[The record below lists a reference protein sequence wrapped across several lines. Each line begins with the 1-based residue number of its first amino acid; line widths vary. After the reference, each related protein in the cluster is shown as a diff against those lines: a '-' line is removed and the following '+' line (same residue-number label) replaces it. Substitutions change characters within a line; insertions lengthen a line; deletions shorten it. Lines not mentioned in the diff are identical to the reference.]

1 MAEIPRLN
9 GIVKA
14 LEAGQVAF
22 VGSGPEDGQGANPAP
37 FDGVLFEM
45 EHGLYDIKALN
56 DGLRSLLDRRQIATS
71 GTIAPA
77 VTPIVRIPPNAG
89 ESNWIAK
96 QVLDSGVYGIIWPH
110 IDTVEEAYNAVAAM
124 RYPRRPEDPIFEP
137 FGRRGD
143 APGRAANYWG
153 VTGQEYYDRADL
165 WGLDPKGEVLC
176 AMMIESPLGIKNLPK
191 ILEEVPGIGVIF
203 TGEGDLSQ
211 ELGVPRQY
219 EHPEVLAGVQEIL
232 DICKA
237 HNVPNGWFHTT
248 LDNVDQ
254 KIADGYRLFIAGS
267 SRSYAVLNKGRTAAG
282 RT

>member
-9 GIVKA
+9 VITKA
-14 LEAGQVAF
+14 LDAGQVVF
-22 VGSGPEDGQGANPAP
+22 IGSGPVDGQGANPAP
-37 FDGVLFEM
+37 YDGVLFEM
-45 EHGLYDIKALN
+45 EHGMYDITELN
-56 DGLRSLLDRRQIATS
+56 NGLRSMLDRKQIANS
-71 GTIAPA
+71 GSIAPA

-89 ESNWIAK
+89 ETNWIAK

-124 RYPRRPEDPIFEP
+124 RYPRRPEDPISEP

-153 VTGQEYYDRADL
+153 VTNQEYYDRADL

-176 AMMIESPLGIKNLPK
+176 AMMIESPLAIKNLPD
-191 ILEEVPGIGVIF
+191 ILEKVPGIGVIF
-203 TGEGDLSQ
+203 IGEGDLSQ

-219 EHPEVLAGVQEIL
+219 ENPEVLTLVKEVN

-237 HNVPNGWFHTT
+237 HNVNRGWFHTT
-248 LDNVDQ
+248 MDNVAER
-254 KIADGYRLFIAGS
+254 IEMGYNVFIANS
-267 SRSYAVLNKGRTAAG
+267 SRTHALLHKGREAAG
-282 RT
+282 R